1 MDTAKDMYRVYSKTS
16 TVDLIKNR
24 NKKIR
29 ELNKIRGLGGYWV
42 KKDVLRLVH
51 MIAQIDAVI
60 ESRRLQERLF

>member
-60 ESRRLQERLF
+60 ESRRLQEPLF

>member
-60 ESRRLQERLF
+60 ESRRLQEHLF